1 MQLKYNFMINEV
13 AGTLVA
19 VAVGENAS
27 EFNGFVKLN
36 DTAAFL
42 FDLLNEET
50 AVEQIVSA
58 MKNEYEGADENE
70 IREVVLGFLAELKE
84 NGLLV

>member
-1 MQLKYNFMINEV
+1 MQLKYNFIINEV

-19 VAVGENAS
+19 VAVGDNAA

-50 AVEQIVSA
+50 AVEKIVSA
-58 MKNEYEGADENE
+58 MKQEYDGADEAE
-70 IREVVLGFLAELKE
+70 IRGVVEGFLAELKE
-84 NGLLV
+84 NGLLA